1 MLKKNWNDNME
12 CRIKI
17 AKSAFNRLKQLPE
30 DIKTR
35 LIKTIN
41 GLSTD
46 PRPDNCVPIKGKKN
60 AYRIRKGNYR
70 IIYTINDD
78 YLLILIIRI
87 GHRKDIYRN
96 V

>member
-1 MLKKNWNDNME
+1 ME
-12 CRIKI
+12 YRIKI
-17 AKSAFNRLKQLPE
+17 AKSAFSRLKQLSE

-41 GLSTD
+41 GLSTN
-46 PRPDNCVPIKGKKN
+46 PRPNNRVPIKGKKN

-78 YLLILIIRI
+78 ILLILIIRI

-96 V
+96 M

>member
-1 MLKKNWNDNME
+1 ME
-12 CRIKI
+12 YRIKI

-41 GLSTD
+41 GLSAE
-46 PRPDNCVPIKGKKN
+46 PRPGNCVPIKGKKN

-78 YLLILIIRI
+78 NLLILIIRT
-87 GHRKDIYRN
+87 GHRKDINRN
-96 V
+96 M

>member
-1 MLKKNWNDNME
+1 ME
-12 CRIKI
+12 YRIKI
-17 AKSAFNRLKQLPE
+17 AKSALNRLKKLPE
-30 DIKTR
+30 D
-35 LIKTIN
+35 IKTIN
-41 GLSTD
+41 GLSTN

-78 YLLILIIRI
+78 NLLILIIRT

-96 V
+96 R